1 MTALPGYRTIAKRS
15 LVLAHN
21 TNRRRHL
28 VTMNEHTHAHFQ
40 VVRQLTAPGAPFE
53 IEERVIGGVAFK
65 AYRHCAPDLRT
76 LMAAG
81 RQHGDRVFVQYPGY
95 SLSYTE
101 FWQQVDALAAAL
113 QHHYKI
119 AQGSSV
125 AIAMRNRPEWLVAFT
140 AIIQIGA
147 VVVPLNS
154 WGKGDELVQG
164 LTDSEAELLIAD
176 AQRLQ
181 YVRHTGHAQPTIV
194 VEPDGTS
201 DGACDDACDDN
212 SADWQQI
219 INTYLGQA
227 PEQPPIAPTDPA
239 ILLFT
244 SGTSGRPKGAL
255 FNHFNCCQ
263 SLMNVEFIGA
273 STYMTNHT
281 AQDALLA
288 EGTPPKTL
296 LAVPLFHISGLFS
309 QFIINLRHGRGLYI
323 MYKWDANEALRLLR
337 EEGITVLMG
346 APAMLLELLSLEDF
360 SPEDAAKVANIS
372 AGGAGTPDILHGLYL
387 SQTPRALP
395 GAGWG
400 MTETGGT
407 GAAFTGR
414 YAVDYPGASGFPSPI
429 VEFSFHRED
438 GGLAEAGEPGEV
450 WIKSSAAI
458 QCYRTGGSPDDV
470 EDGWLKTGDVGY
482 LSDAGLLYLCGR
494 VKDMVIRGG
503 ENIYPAEVE
512 ACLLEFPGCVEAAV
526 VGLPSQRWGEELAA
540 VIRLR
545 NDASATAEAIRS
557 HCGEHLAGFKVPEHI
572 VFADEPLARNAVNK
586 LLKAEIR
593 QTYFAV

>member
-1 MTALPGYRTIAKRS
+1 
-15 LVLAHN
+15 
-21 TNRRRHL
+21 
-28 VTMNEHTHAHFQ
+28 MNEHTDAHFQ
-40 VVRQLTAPGAPFE
+40 VLRQLTAPGAPFE
-53 IEERVIGGVAFK
+53 IEERTVQGVTFK

-81 RQHGDRVFVQYPGY
+81 RAHGDALFMQYPGHA
-95 SLSYTE
+95 LTYTE

-113 QHHYKI
+113 QSRCKVN
-119 AQGSSV
+119 QGDSV

-154 WGKGDELVQG
+154 WGKGEELVQG
-164 LTDSEAELLIAD
+164 LTDSEAQLFIAD
-176 AQRLQ
+176 AQRVQHIRQVGNALP
-181 YVRHTGHAQPTIV
+181 GIV
-194 VEPDGTS
+194 VEPDSTV
-201 DGACDDACDDN
+201 DDSCT
-212 SADWQQI
+212 DWQQLL
-219 INTYLGQA
+219 TQFHGQA
-227 PEQPPIAPTDPA
+227 PEQPPIASTDPA

-273 STYMTNHT
+273 STYMTNQA

-323 MYKWDANEALRLLR
+323 MYKWDAREALRLLR

-360 SPEDAAKVANIS
+360 SPSDATKVANIS
-372 AGGAGTPDILHGLYL
+372 AGGAGTPDILHSLYL

-458 QCYRTGGSPDDV
+458 QCYRTGGSPDDI
-470 EDGWLKTGDVGY
+470 EGGWLKTGDVGY

-512 ACLLEFPGCVEAAV
+512 ACLLELPGCVEAGV
-526 VGLPSQRWGEELAA
+526 VGLPSERWGEELAA

-545 NDASATAEAIRS
+545 PGSSATEEAVRV
-557 HCGEHLAGFKVPEHI
+557 HCAAHLAGFKVPEHI
-572 VFADEPLARNAVNK
+572 VFTDEPLARNAVNK
-586 LLKAEIR
+586 LLKADIR
-593 QTYFAV
+593 QQYFNV

>member
-1 MTALPGYRTIAKRS
+1 
-15 LVLAHN
+15 
-21 TNRRRHL
+21 
-28 VTMNEHTHAHFQ
+28 MNEHTDAHFQ

-53 IEERVIGGVAFK
+53 IEERVIDGVAFK

-81 RQHGDRVFVQYPGY
+81 RQHGDRLFVQYPGV
-95 SLSYTE
+95 SLSYTQ
-101 FWQQVDALAAAL
+101 FWQQVDALATAL
-113 QHHYKI
+113 QGHYKI
-119 AQGSSV
+119 GQGSSV

-154 WGKGDELVQG
+154 WGKGEELVQG
-164 LTDSEAELLIAD
+164 LTDSDALLLIAD
-176 AQRLQ
+176 AQRLAH
-181 YVRHTGHAQPTIV
+181 VRQAGNPLPAIV
-194 VEPDGTS
+194 VEPEG
-201 DGACDDACDDN
+201 ACDDN
-212 SADWQQI
+212 STEWQHI
-219 INTYLGQA
+219 MATFNGQA
-227 PEQPPIAPTDPA
+227 PEERPIAPTDPA

-273 STYMTNHT
+273 STYMTNQA

-323 MYKWDANEALRLLR
+323 MYKWDAREALRLLR

-360 SPEDAAKVANIS
+360 SPDDATNVANIS
-372 AGGAGTPDILHGLYL
+372 AGGAGTPDILHSLYL

-438 GGLAEAGEPGEV
+438 GSVAEAGEPGEL

-458 QCYRTGGSPDDV
+458 QCYRSGGSPDDI

-482 LSDAGLLYLCGR
+482 VSEAGLLYLCGR

-545 NDASATAEAIRS
+545 NHASATAEAIRS

-572 VFADEPLARNAVNK
+572 VFANEPLARNAVNK

>member
-1 MTALPGYRTIAKRS
+1 
-15 LVLAHN
+15 
-21 TNRRRHL
+21 
-28 VTMNEHTHAHFQ
+28 MNEHTDAHFT
-40 VVRQLTAPGAPFE
+40 VVKQLTAPGAPFE
-53 IEERVIGGVAFK
+53 IEERNIDGVTFK
-65 AYRHCAPDLRT
+65 TYRHCAPDLRT

-81 RQHGDRVFVQYPGY
+81 RQHGDRLFVQYPGQT
-95 SLSYTE
+95 LSYTA

-113 QHHYKI
+113 QTQYQVKH
-119 AQGSSV
+119 GDSV
-125 AIAMRNRPEWLVAFT
+125 AIAMRNRPEWLVTFT
-140 AIIQIGA
+140 AIIQVGA

-154 WGKGDELVQG
+154 WGKGEELVQG
-164 LTDSEAELLIAD
+164 LTDSDAQLLVAD
-176 AQRLQ
+176 AQRLAH
-181 YVRHTGHAQPTIV
+181 VRHVGNSLQTIV
-194 VEPDGTS
+194 VEPDTP
-201 DGACDDACDDN
+201 CDN
-212 SADWQQI
+212 SCTNWLEI
-219 INTYLGQA
+219 VTRFHGQA
-227 PEQPPIAPTDPA
+227 PEEPVISPTDPA

-273 STYMTNHT
+273 STYMTNQA

-288 EGTPPKTL
+288 DGTPPKTL

-323 MYKWDANEALRLLR
+323 MYKWDAKEALRLLR

-346 APAMLLELLSLEDF
+346 APAMLLELLNLEDF
-360 SPEDAAKVANIS
+360 RPEDAVNVANIS

-414 YAVDYPGASGFPSPI
+414 YAVEYPGASGFPSPI

-438 GGLAEAGEPGEV
+438 GSIASPGEPGEL

-458 QCYRTGGSPDDV
+458 RCYRTGGEPDDI
-470 EDGWLKTGDVGY
+470 ENGWLKTGDIGY

-494 VKDMVIRGG
+494 AKDMVIRGG

-526 VGLPSQRWGEELAA
+526 VGIPSERWGEELAA
-540 VIRLR
+540 VVRLR
-545 NDASATAEAIRS
+545 GAESTPDGAIRS
-557 HCGEHLAGFKVPEHI
+557 HCAEQLAGFKVPEHI
-572 VFADEPLARNAVNK
+572 VLTDEPLARNAVNK

-593 QTYFAV
+593 KKYFDI

>member
-1 MTALPGYRTIAKRS
+1 
-15 LVLAHN
+15 
-21 TNRRRHL
+21 
-28 VTMNEHTHAHFQ
+28 MNEHTHAHFQ